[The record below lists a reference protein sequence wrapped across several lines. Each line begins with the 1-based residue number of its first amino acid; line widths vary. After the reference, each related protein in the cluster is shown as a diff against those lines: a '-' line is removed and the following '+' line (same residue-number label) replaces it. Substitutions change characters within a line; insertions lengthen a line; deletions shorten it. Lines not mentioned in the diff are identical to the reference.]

1 HYSVRLFP
9 IVGNSPLLLSE
20 GVWVMSQS
28 HLVLLFPHQLINQMR
43 ALPQEG
49 SSFCS
54 SVYRVLAIIS
64 HCCSPPNGKVMPLL

>member
-9 IVGNSPLLLSE
+9 IVENSPLLLSE

-28 HLVLLFPHQLINQMR
+28 QCGLVFPHQLINQMR